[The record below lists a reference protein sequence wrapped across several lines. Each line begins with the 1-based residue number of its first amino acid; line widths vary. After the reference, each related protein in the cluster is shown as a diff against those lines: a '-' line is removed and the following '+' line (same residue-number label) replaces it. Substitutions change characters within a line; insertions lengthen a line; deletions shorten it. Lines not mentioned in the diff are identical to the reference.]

1 MSVQSGHTE
10 PDGTACERRIQ
21 ILEVALKLFAERGV
35 EGTTIKQIAERADIS
50 VGLLYHYFD
59 GKASLLEAIFEHRA
73 LKLPQ
78 LEEMHGRPVEDI
90 LPLFAQ
96 SMCDDLRE
104 NIEIVWIFFR
114 EQRSF
119 PTVSEQVERKRQKC
133 AQSLSGYL
141 QARQQS
147 GELRE
152 FSPEIAARMLM
163 GALFSSHLTET
174 PHPETISAMVDI
186 FIKWIKS

>member
-59 GKASLLEAIFEHRA
+59 GKASLQEAIFEHRA

-104 NIEIVWIFFR
+104 NIVWIFFR

-186 FIKWIKS
+186 FIKGIKS

>member
-10 PDGTACERRIQ
+10 PEGTAGERRIQ

-59 GKASLLEAIFEHRA
+59 GKTALLQAIFEHRA

-78 LEEMHGRPVEDI
+78 LEEMHHQPVEEV
-90 LPLFAQ
+90 LPLFAK
-96 SMCDDLRE
+96 SICDDLRE

-114 EQRSF
+114 EQRSS
-119 PTVSEQVERKRQKC
+119 PMVSEQVERKRQLC

-141 QARQQS
+141 QSRQQA
-147 GELRE
+147 GELRD
-152 FSPEIAARMLM
+152 FSPEIAARMLL

-174 PHPETISAMVDI
+174 PQPEMISAMVDI
-186 FIKWIKS
+186 FIKGIKS